1 MQVQSSLNLL
11 SSEIGSSIKI
21 TRKWRKSN
29 DNYEAVKGN
38 VVKGGGSREMIA
50 IAIKSISGHAKISLP
65 QQIPRVLSI

>member
-50 IAIKSISGHAKISLP
+50 IKSISGHAKISLP